1 MKNSFHNRAVKRLSV
16 SAASA
21 FVLAT
26 LAVAPVYAQ
35 DASSSDAEATEDS
48 GGLEAI
54 TVIGRKKAESLQE
67 VPITVTSVG
76 QAALDTYQV
85 DQVEDIAS
93 RIPALNIQVGG
104 SGSGGQISLRGLGSS
119 TIASALD
126 SAVAFDFDG
135 VQVSTMR
142 ILQAGFVDV
151 EQIDILKGPQSLYFG
166 KSASAGV
173 LSIRSANP
181 TKELSGR
188 IKGSYEFEEKG
199 YTVDGYISGPISDT
213 LGFRLAGQYNKI
225 DELLINTAPNVA
237 NPSRGDENL
246 ILRGTLQWDPSD
258 IFDANLKVNYQRNRS
273 DGALR
278 NSEMFCGAN
287 GVPDDIYLLSG
298 ALRIPAGYNCD
309 RTDQRYFFPDEA
321 PQIAAFRAPPF
332 DQFSNVPFNKTDI
345 WMGRLEFNLDINDSL
360 TLTSTSGYLNL
371 DNVSLEAYSFG
382 GVFPTTRGPLAPP
395 PVFIPLN
402 PTNGPLTVGT
412 GSGLIANT
420 LEQFSQEVRLASD
433 NEGPL
438 NFMVGAF
445 YEYRDITFDG
455 PQQAANLSIAFV
467 PHNGG
472 IPGRRFSND
481 WLKLTTTKA
490 ESVSVFGSVAFD
502 ITEQLE
508 LSGGVRWTK
517 DSKTS
522 TFDIQFINPAL
533 IGPFVATPFV
543 TGPITFSDSN
553 ISPEVTLRYKVT
565 DDVTVYAAYKTGF
578 KSGGI
583 DTNTLP
589 SFTLAQLRATNNYK
603 SITFGSEKSKGGEI
617 GLKAEFLDRTL
628 RINPTLYFYQF
639 TDLQVQ
645 NFDPVAIQYQT
656 VNADEVTTKGFD
668 IDFAWQ
674 PVDVLTFSGTV
685 AYLDAKFTGDYFA
698 DGRSIATGAGLGPNL
713 RGRVAPRAPK
723 WAGNIAADLKLP
735 LSAGINFGLNGNARY
750 SGGYFANDNS
760 FNDARQKSFWTVDG
774 AMSISGEDDK
784 WKLSLVGVN
793 VFDKLYLLTTG
804 GRPFLQPGVGDDEVY
819 DYNRGRQV
827 YLEASFK
834 F

>member
-1 MKNSFHNRAVKRLSV
+1 MKTSFRNRAGGRSL
-16 SAASA
+16 AASSA
-21 FVLAT
+21 IALAIMT
-26 LAVAPVYAQ
+26 VSPAYAQ
-35 DASSSDAEATEDS
+35 TAEGPASAVVDE
-48 GGLEAI
+48 GGLDEI
-54 TVIGRKKAESLQE
+54 RVIGRKKSESLQE
-67 VPITVTSVG
+67 VPITVTSIG
-76 QAALDTYQV
+76 PGALDTYQV
-85 DQVEDIAS
+85 DQVEDIAN
-93 RIPALNIQVGG
+93 RIPSLNIQVGG

-119 TIASALD
+119 NIASALD

-151 EQIDILKGPQSLYFG
+151 EQIDVLKGPQSLYFG

-199 YTVDGYISGPISDT
+199 YTVDGFISGPISDT
-213 LGFRLAGQYNKI
+213 LGFRVAGQYNKI
-225 DELLINTAPNVA
+225 DELLINYAPNVA
-237 NPSRGDENL
+237 NPNRGDENL
-246 ILRGTLQWDPSD
+246 VLRGTLQWNPSNV
-258 IFDANLKVNYQRNRS
+258 FDANLKVNYQRNRS

-278 NSEMFCGAN
+278 NAEMFCGAN

-298 ALRIPAGYNCD
+298 SLRIPAGYNCD

-332 DQFSNVPFNKTDI
+332 DQYSNVPFNRTDI
-345 WMGRLEFNLDINDSL
+345 WMGRLEFNLDISDNL
-360 TLTSTSGYLNL
+360 KLTSTSGYLNL

-420 LEQFSQEVRLASD
+420 LEQFSQEVRVASD
-433 NEGPL
+433 SDGPL
-438 NFMVGAF
+438 NFMLGAF

-490 ESVSVFGSVAFD
+490 ESVSAFGSVAFD
-502 ITEQLE
+502 ITEKLE

-517 DSKTS
+517 DSKLT

-533 IGPFVATPFV
+533 IGPFVATPFF
-543 TGPITFSDSN
+543 TGPIGFSDSN
-553 ISPEVTLRYKVT
+553 ISPEATLRYKAT

-578 KSGGI
+578 KSGGT

-589 SFTLAQLRATNNYK
+589 SFTLAQQRAANNYDP
-603 SITFGSEKSKGGEI
+603 ITFGSEKSKGGEI
-617 GLKAEFLDRTL
+617 GIKAELLDRTL
-628 RINPTLYFYQF
+628 RINPTVYYYQF

-645 NFDPVAIQYQT
+645 NFDPAVIQYQT
-656 VNADEVTTKGFD
+656 INADEVTTKGVD

-674 PVDVLTFSGTV
+674 PIDVLTLSGTV

-698 DGRSIATGAGLGPNL
+698 DGRSTATGAGLGPNL
-713 RGRVAPRAPK
+713 RGRVTPRAPK
-723 WAGNIAADLKLP
+723 WAGNASADLKLP
-735 LSAGINFGLNGNARY
+735 LSSGINFGLNGNARY
-750 SGGYFANDNS
+750 SGSYFANDNS
-760 FNDARQKSFWTVDG
+760 FNDPRQNSFWTFDG
-774 AMSISGEDDK
+774 AVSISGEDDR

-793 VFDKLYLLTTG
+793 ITDKLYLLTTG
-804 GRPFLQPGVGDDEVY
+804 GRPFVEPGVGDDQVY

-827 YLEASFK
+827 YVEASFK